1 MKSTLIL
8 AAFGA
13 MTAFG
18 AMAQEAESP
27 FADAIEIRHGL
38 MLQMASDL
46 GKLGAIAK
54 GEAAYD
60 AAIATRAAD
69 NIAAIAS
76 VISMEQFPA
85 GSEANPATDSF
96 ALPDI
101 WAKTDDFNAK
111 IKALGE
117 GASMMQLAAA
127 KDGEAVKGAMANLG
141 GACGACHKAY
151 RQPEN

>member
-1 MKSTLIL
+1 MKTTLIL

-18 AMAQEAESP
+18 AMAQDAESP
-27 FADAIEIRHGL
+27 FKKAIEIRHGL
-38 MLQMASDL
+38 MLQLASDM

-60 AAIATRAAD
+60 AAVATRAAD

-76 VISMEQFPA
+76 VISLDQFPA
-85 GSEANPATDSF
+85 GSEANPDLESF
-96 ALPDI
+96 ALPEI
-101 WAKTDDFNAK
+101 WAKPDDFSAK
-111 IKALGE
+111 IKGLQD
-117 GASMMQLAAA
+117 GANMMQMAAA
-127 KDGEAVKGAMANLG
+127 KDGDAVKAAMATLG
-141 GACGACHKAY
+141 GVCSACHKAY